1 MENVLVVTAL
11 RCAFALNQHFQGASE
26 PGRDGGAQ
34 TADAHNSRPRFLLSG
49 KKREKKKSTPRSA
62 GDQLALEAC
71 LWS

>member
-1 MENVLVVTAL
+1 MENLLVVTAL

-49 KKREKKKSTPRSA
+49 KEKKMSTARSA